1 MSVHGFVHGF
11 VSGAVMGAL
20 AGDVFV
26 PGTYYASISKLI
38 TVCGGRV
45 KFDELFDLNGDGVA
59 DDVFVEQALRA
70 ANADIDQYAA
80 KRFHVPFATVTDTIS
95 DKAAECAR
103 LRAESW
109 RAIPFEGHEKRWE
122 AMYGSDNFKPGWLLQ
137 LGKGMVTP
145 GADPMP
151 LKHSTMAVD
160 SAIDSLP
167 AERDISRDKLAGV
180 W

>member
-1 MSVHGFVHGF
+1 MSVQGFVSGFVH
-11 VSGAVMGAL
+11 GAVMGAL
-20 AGDVFV
+20 GTSFV
-26 PGTYYASISKLI
+26 PGTYYASIEDLI
-38 TVCGGRV
+38 IVCGGRV
-45 KFDELFDLNGDGVA
+45 KFDELFASAGGAVA
-59 DDVFVEQALRA
+59 DDLFVERALRA

-80 KRFHVPFATVTDTIS
+80 KRFHVPFATVTDTIR

-137 LGKGMVTP
+137 LSKGMVTP
-145 GADPMP
+145 GSDPMP

-160 SAIDSLP
+160 SAVASLP
-167 AERDISRDKLAGV
+167 ADRDNSRDKLAGV